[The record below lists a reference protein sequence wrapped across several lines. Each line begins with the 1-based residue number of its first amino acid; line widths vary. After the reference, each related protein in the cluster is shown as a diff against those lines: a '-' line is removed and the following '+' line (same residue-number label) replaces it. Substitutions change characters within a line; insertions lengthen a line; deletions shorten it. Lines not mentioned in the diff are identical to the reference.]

1 MSDADKPTFIPMN
14 RINGISNRRRMP
26 IIGKIRLG
34 VKVSGPSGFYPKET
48 PHFVVPEEVAKVFG
62 AQPKELEVMFVS
74 NDPTVN
80 CPQALRWYGESAGLQ
95 CIGNNQVARR
105 LNQDTW
111 KTESRSCPCE
121 KLESGECGPR
131 ANLIFMIPKVSSGG
145 LFQIDSSSIN
155 SMEKINSYFDFLAL
169 TLGRIAMIPLKL
181 RRVPVTRRRE
191 GRPTTHYPLELR
203 YEGSADETTR
213 HQQETETVLRKIKM
227 LEIQE
232 PIEINPVL
240 DPGAHV
246 VMEEELEEEPS
257 PVPAESVGEPGSETH
272 NPAIPPMSTPETAAA
287 KAPEATHPP
296 AGPPISLAQ
305 TNYLLRLTKDLPL
318 TEDEVRVK
326 VRALTQR
333 EASGLIKKL
342 LAEDFSFF
350 TPSPN
355 APPATP
361 VNTGSAA
368 DTMTDPQFK
377 KIMGL
382 VLSMGIPEPH
392 VKTLT
397 AGYTKRQAST
407 LIDQLVS
414 GDFSA
419 FQEMKEEE
427 LPILTTSGTVPGE
440 AEPEF

>member
-1 MSDADKPTFIPMN
+1 MSDTDKPTFIPMN

-34 VKVSGPSGFYPKET
+34 VKVSGPNGFYPKET

-155 SMEKINSYFDFLAL
+155 SMEKINSYFDFLSL

-246 VMEEELEEEPS
+246 VLEEELEEEPS
-257 PVPAESVGEPGSETH
+257 LVPAEPPVDTASETH
-272 NPAIPPMSTPETAAA
+272 DTTPPPMPTPSTTAP
-287 KAPEATHPP
+287 KAPESASPSP
-296 AGPPISLAQ
+296 APLISVAQ
-305 TNYLLRLTKDLPL
+305 TNYLLRLTKSLPL
-318 TEDEVRVK
+318 TEDDVRFK

-350 TPSPN
+350 TSSPN
-355 APPATP
+355 TPPSTP
-361 VNTGSAA
+361 VNTGPAA

-382 VLSMGIPEPH
+382 VLSMDIPEPH
-392 VKTLT
+392 VKSLT

-414 GDFSA
+414 GDYSA

-427 LPILTTSGTVPGE
+427 LPVLSTSGTTPVE
-440 AEPEF
+440 EQPEF

>member
-34 VKVSGPSGFYPKET
+34 VKVSGPNGFYPKET

-74 NDPTVN
+74 NAPTVN

-155 SMEKINSYFDFLAL
+155 SMEKINSYFDFLSL

-246 VMEEELEEEPS
+246 VLEEELEEEPS
-257 PVPAESVGEPGSETH
+257 LVPAEPPVDTASETH
-272 NPAIPPMSTPETAAA
+272 DTTPPPMPTPSTTAP
-287 KAPEATHPP
+287 KAPESASPSP
-296 AGPPISLAQ
+296 APLISVAQ
-305 TNYLLRLTKDLPL
+305 TNYLLRLTKSLPL
-318 TEDEVRVK
+318 TEDDVRFK

-350 TPSPN
+350 TSSPN
-355 APPATP
+355 TPPSTP
-361 VNTGSAA
+361 VNTGPAA

-382 VLSMGIPEPH
+382 VLSMDIPEPH
-392 VKTLT
+392 VKSLT

-414 GDFSA
+414 GDYSA

-427 LPILTTSGTVPGE
+427 LPVLSTSGTTPVE
-440 AEPEF
+440 EQPEF

>member
-246 VMEEELEEEPS
+246 VMEEELEDES
-257 PVPAESVGEPGSETH
+257 SHTPAEPVAEPETETH
-272 NPAIPPMSTPETAAA
+272 NPTLPAMSAPTIAATN
-287 KAPEATHPP
+287 APQAASSHPAP
-296 AGPPISLAQ
+296 LISVAQ
-305 TNYLLRLTKDLPL
+305 TNYLLRLTKPLAL
-318 TEDEVRVK
+318 TEDDVRMK

-350 TPSPN
+350 TSSPN
-355 APPATP
+355 TPPATP

-382 VLSMGIPEPH
+382 VLSMGIPEPY
-392 VKTLT
+392 VKSLT

-407 LIDQLVS
+407 LIDQLVG

-419 FQEMKEEE
+419 FQEIKEEE
-427 LPILTTSGTVPGE
+427 LPVLTTPKPTPVEERVG
-440 AEPEF
+440 F

>member
-34 VKVSGPSGFYPKET
+34 VKVSGPNGFYPKET

-62 AQPKELEVMFVS
+62 AQPNELEVMFVS

-80 CPQALRWYGESAGLQ
+80 CPQALRWYGEAAGLQ

-155 SMEKINSYFDFLAL
+155 SMETINSYFDFLAL

-203 YEGSADETTR
+203 YEGSADET
-213 HQQETETVLRKIKM
+213 
-227 LEIQE
+227 
-232 PIEINPVL
+232 
-240 DPGAHV
+240 PG
-246 VMEEELEEEPS
+246 
-257 PVPAESVGEPGSETH
+257 
-272 NPAIPPMSTPETAAA
+272 
-287 KAPEATHPP
+287 
-296 AGPPISLAQ
+296 
-305 TNYLLRLTKDLPL
+305 TNR
-318 TEDEVRVK
+318 R
-326 VRALTQR
+326 RR
-333 EASGLIKKL
+333 RS
-342 LAEDFSFF
+342 
-350 TPSPN
+350 
-355 APPATP
+355 
-361 VNTGSAA
+361 
-368 DTMTDPQFK
+368 
-377 KIMGL
+377 
-382 VLSMGIPEPH
+382 
-392 VKTLT
+392 
-397 AGYTKRQAST
+397 
-407 LIDQLVS
+407 
-414 GDFSA
+414 
-419 FQEMKEEE
+419 
-427 LPILTTSGTVPGE
+427 
-440 AEPEF
+440 

>member
-1 MSDADKPTFIPMN
+1 MSDTDKPTFIPMN

-34 VKVSGPSGFYPKET
+34 VKVSGPNGFYPKET

-62 AQPKELEVMFVS
+62 AQPDELEVMFVS

-203 YEGSADETTR
+203 YEGSADETAR
-213 HQQETETVLRKIKM
+213 HQQETETILKKIKM

-246 VMEEELEEEPS
+246 VMEEELEEELS
-257 PVPAESVGEPGSETH
+257 PVPAEPVGGSGSETH
-272 NPAIPPMSTPETAAA
+272 DPMPPAMSTPSTAAA
-287 KAPEATHPP
+287 KAPEATAPP
-296 AGPPISLAQ
+296 ASPPISVAQ
-305 TNYLLRLTKDLPL
+305 TNYLLRLTKALPL

-326 VRALTQR
+326 VHALTQR

-342 LAEDFSFF
+342 IAQDFSYF
-350 TPSPN
+350 TSSPST
-355 APPATP
+355 PPAAP
-361 VNTGSAA
+361 ANTGTVT
-368 DTMTDPQFK
+368 DPMTDPQFK

-382 VLSMGIPEPH
+382 VVSMDIPETH
-392 VKTLT
+392 VTSLT

-407 LIDQLVS
+407 LIDQLVG

-427 LPILTTSGTVPGE
+427 LPVLATPESAPV
-440 AEPEF
+440 AEEVEF

>member
-1 MSDADKPTFIPMN
+1 MSDAEKPTFIPMN

-34 VKVSGPSGFYPKET
+34 VKVSGPNGFYPKET

-62 AQPKELEVMFVS
+62 AQPNELEVMFVS

-80 CPQALRWYGESAGLQ
+80 CPQALRWYGEAAGLQ

-155 SMEKINSYFDFLAL
+155 SMETINSYFDFLAL

-203 YEGSADETTR
+203 YEGSADETAR
-213 HQQETETVLRKIKM
+213 YQQETETVLKKIKM

-246 VMEEELEEEPS
+246 VMEEELEDDPG
-257 PVPAESVGEPGSETH
+257 PVAAEVPGDTPSETH
-272 NPAIPPMSTPETAAA
+272 DPTPPAMFTPSTAAA
-287 KAPEATHPP
+287 KAPEPTPLP
-296 AGPPISLAQ
+296 AGPLISVAQ
-305 TNYLLRLTKDLPL
+305 TNYLLRLTKALPL
-318 TEDEVRVK
+318 TEDDLRMK

-333 EASGLIKKL
+333 EASGLIKRL
-342 LAEDFSFF
+342 IAQDFSYF
-350 TPSPN
+350 TSSPGT
-355 APPATP
+355 PPISPA
-361 VNTGSAA
+361 NTGAVAES
-368 DTMTDPQFK
+368 MTDPQFK

-382 VLSMGIPEPH
+382 VISMDIQETH
-392 VKTLT
+392 VKSLT
-397 AGYTKRQAST
+397 SGYTKRQAST
-407 LIDQLVS
+407 LIDQLVG

-427 LPILTTSGTVPGE
+427 LPVLVT
-440 AEPEF
+440 PESAPVEEKVEF

>member
-203 YEGSADETTR
+203 YEGSADETKR
-213 HQQETETVLRKIKM
+213 HQQETEMVLRKIKM

-246 VMEEELEEEPS
+246 VMEEELEDES
-257 PVPAESVGEPGSETH
+257 SHTPAEPESETH
-272 NPAIPPMSTPETAAA
+272 NPTLPAMSAPTIAATN
-287 KAPEATHPP
+287 APQAASSHPAP
-296 AGPPISLAQ
+296 LISVAQ
-305 TNYLLRLTKDLPL
+305 TNYLLRLTKSLAL
-318 TEDEVRVK
+318 TEDDVRMK

-333 EASGLIKKL
+333 EASGLIKTL

-377 KIMGL
+377 KIMDL

-440 AEPEF
+440 QEPEF

>member
-1 MSDADKPTFIPMN
+1 
-14 RINGISNRRRMP
+14 
-26 IIGKIRLG
+26 
-34 VKVSGPSGFYPKET
+34 
-48 PHFVVPEEVAKVFG
+48 
-62 AQPKELEVMFVS
+62 
-74 NDPTVN
+74 
-80 CPQALRWYGESAGLQ
+80 
-95 CIGNNQVARR
+95 
-105 LNQDTW
+105 
-111 KTESRSCPCE
+111 
-121 KLESGECGPR
+121 
-131 ANLIFMIPKVSSGG
+131 MIPKVSSGG

-155 SMEKINSYFDFLAL
+155 SMEKINSYFDFLSL

-246 VMEEELEEEPS
+246 VLEEELEEEPS
-257 PVPAESVGEPGSETH
+257 LVPAEPPVDTASETH
-272 NPAIPPMSTPETAAA
+272 DTTPPPMPTPSTTAP
-287 KAPEATHPP
+287 KAPESASPSP
-296 AGPPISLAQ
+296 APLISVAQ
-305 TNYLLRLTKDLPL
+305 TNYLLRLTKSLPL
-318 TEDEVRVK
+318 TEDDVRFK

-350 TPSPN
+350 TSSPN
-355 APPATP
+355 TPPSTP
-361 VNTGSAA
+361 VNTGPAA

-382 VLSMGIPEPH
+382 VLSMDIPEPH
-392 VKTLT
+392 VKSLT

-427 LPILTTSGTVPGE
+427 LPVLTTSGTTPVE
-440 AEPEF
+440 EQPEF

>member
-203 YEGSADETTR
+203 YEGSADETKR
-213 HQQETETVLRKIKM
+213 HQQETEMVLRKIKM

-246 VMEEELEEEPS
+246 VMEEELEDES
-257 PVPAESVGEPGSETH
+257 SHTPAEPESETH
-272 NPAIPPMSTPETAAA
+272 NPTLPAMSAPTIAVTNAPQAASSHP
-287 KAPEATHPP
+287 APL
-296 AGPPISLAQ
+296 ISVAQ
-305 TNYLLRLTKDLPL
+305 TNYLLRLTKSLAL
-318 TEDEVRVK
+318 TEDDVRMK

-333 EASGLIKKL
+333 EASGLIKTL

-377 KIMGL
+377 KIMDL

-440 AEPEF
+440 QEPEF

>member
-1 MSDADKPTFIPMN
+1 MTGGRTTYMAWAGLVCMGLLTVGGCTTRTAASSTMSEPT
-14 RINGISNRRRMP
+14 
-26 IIGKIRLG
+26 RLCG
-34 VKVSGPSGFYPKET
+34 
-48 PHFVVPEEVAKVFG
+48 
-62 AQPKELEVMFVS
+62 
-74 NDPTVN
+74 
-80 CPQALRWYGESAGLQ
+80 YGESAGLQ

-155 SMEKINSYFDFLAL
+155 SMEKINSYFDFLSL

-246 VMEEELEEEPS
+246 VLEEELEEEPS
-257 PVPAESVGEPGSETH
+257 LVPAEPPVDTASETH
-272 NPAIPPMSTPETAAA
+272 DTTPPPMPTPSTTAP
-287 KAPEATHPP
+287 KAPESASPSP
-296 AGPPISLAQ
+296 APLISVAQ
-305 TNYLLRLTKDLPL
+305 TNYLLRLTKSLPL
-318 TEDEVRVK
+318 TEDDVRFK

-350 TPSPN
+350 TSSPN
-355 APPATP
+355 TPPSTP
-361 VNTGSAA
+361 VNTGPAA

-382 VLSMGIPEPH
+382 VLSMDIPEPH
-392 VKTLT
+392 VKSLT

-414 GDFSA
+414 GDYSA

-427 LPILTTSGTVPGE
+427 LPVLSTSGTTPVE
-440 AEPEF
+440 EQPEF

>member
-1 MSDADKPTFIPMN
+1 MSDLDKPTFIPLT

-34 VKVSGPSGFYPKET
+34 VKVSGPNGFYPKET

-62 AQPKELEVMFVS
+62 PQPKELEVMFVS

-105 LNQDTW
+105 LNQETW
-111 KTESRSCPCE
+111 KTESRTCPCE

-145 LFQIDSSSIN
+145 LFQIDSSSVN

-169 TLGRIAMIPLKL
+169 TIGRIAMIPLKL

-203 YEGSADETTR
+203 YEGSAEETAR
-213 HQQETETVLRKIKM
+213 YQQETESILTKIRM

-240 DPGAHV
+240 DPGARV
-246 VMEEELEEEPS
+246 VMEEELEKEP
-257 PVPAESVGEPGSETH
+257 T
-272 NPAIPPMSTPETAAA
+272 PMSSENHEDPPRDNHDNTPTAMATSM
-287 KAPEATHPP
+287 EALPKPLDSPP
-296 AGPPISLAQ
+296 PNAGPLISAAQ
-305 TNYLLRLTKDLPL
+305 TNYVLRLAKTLPL
-318 TEDEVRVK
+318 SEDDVRTK
-326 VRALTQR
+326 ISALTQR
-333 EASGLIKKL
+333 EGSELIKKL
-342 LAEDFSFF
+342 LAQDYSFF
-350 TPSPN
+350 TSTQASTPT
-355 APPATP
+355 PPPT
-361 VNTGSAA
+361 SAA
-368 DTMTDPQFK
+368 GSDAMTIPQFR
-377 KIMGL
+377 KISTL
-382 VLSMGIPEPH
+382 VLPMEIPEAH
-392 VKTLT
+392 VKNLT
-397 AGYTKRQAST
+397 AGYTKRQASA
-407 LIDQLVS
+407 LIEQLMG

-419 FQEMKEEE
+419 FQEIREEE
-427 LPILTTSGTVPGE
+427 LPVLST
-440 AEPEF
+440 PESKPEEEQVGF